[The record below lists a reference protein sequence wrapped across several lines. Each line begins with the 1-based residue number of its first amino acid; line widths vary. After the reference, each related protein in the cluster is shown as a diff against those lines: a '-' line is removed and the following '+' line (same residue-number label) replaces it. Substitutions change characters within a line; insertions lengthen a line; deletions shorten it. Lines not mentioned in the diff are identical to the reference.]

1 MSVKLVGRVIYG
13 ICFLILWGCED
24 EAIPS
29 KMGSFP
35 SIPKIAGVNYSQTHI
50 VEESSMDLSP
60 IAARWVALIP
70 QYFGLQGQVAI
81 NSPFRW
87 DRLLPEAIQQAR
99 DAGLFIMVKP
109 HVDFNESQVFRGD
122 FTLGSEEEWQRFE
135 ERYREIALTLA
146 EIAEA
151 HGVEMFCI
159 GTELRTFVSKR
170 PDFWRQL
177 IAQVRGRYNGE
188 LVYAANWDEYHE
200 IPFWDELDYIGV
212 NAYFPLART
221 RIPSVEELR
230 LGWTWYIDALEAQSN
245 LSCKRVLFTEYGYR
259 SAEQATWKHWE
270 LGVGTPSDSVQK
282 LGYQAFFESFWEKP
296 WVAGGMIWEWI
307 PDPPRFNNTRW
318 TPQGKSAE
326 AVIRE
331 WYVQ

>member
-1 MSVKLVGRVIYG
+1 MLEKLVGRI
-13 ICFLILWGCED
+13 ICSFCLLLLWACEED
-24 EAIPS
+24 TTLL
-29 KMGSFP
+29 KGGSFP
-35 SIPKIAGVNYSQTHI
+35 SGPKITGVNYSQTHI
-50 VEESSMDLSP
+50 LEENSMDLRP

-70 QYFGLQGQVAI
+70 QYFGRQGEVSI

-87 DRLLPEAIQQAR
+87 DRLLPEAIDQAQ
-99 DAGLFIMVKP
+99 DSGLSIMVKP

-122 FTLGSEEEWQRFE
+122 FTLDSEEKWQTFE
-135 ERYREIALTLA
+135 AEYREIILSLA
-146 EIAEA
+146 DIAENKK
-151 HGVEMFCI
+151 VEMFCI
-159 GTELRTFVSKR
+159 GTELRTFVLKR
-170 PDFWRQL
+170 PEYWRDL
-177 IAQVRGRYNGE
+177 IIQVKGRFSGE

-200 IPFWDELDYIGV
+200 IPFWDALDYIGV

-230 LGWTWYIDALEAQSN
+230 LGWTWYIDALEAQAN
-245 LSCKRVLFTEYGYR
+245 RFCKPILFTEYGYR

-282 LGYQAFFESFWEKP
+282 LGYQAFFESFWEQP
-296 WVAGGMIWEWI
+296 WVAGGLIWEWI
-307 PDPPRFNNTRW
+307 PDPPRFDNTRW

-331 WYVQ
+331 WYVR